1 MEHSF
6 FDPEL
11 GALAEIAEALEAVMV
26 GTYTVTTACTWT
38 GMYNG
43 AELNLSFSVGTL
55 TPTAQQQYALD
66 NFIVPASYATNPNG
80 QTGPAATPVT
90 PAPPVTAGWTLQANG
105 TGGTTFA
112 APGASSAL
120 NLPRVINITDSTWG
134 FVGDGATDNGSKWT
148 ALNTAL
154 AGYSGTQQVIVYAPA
169 GTYMSSV
176 TPKLPST
183 SELYGD
189 GVASVLMAVA
199 NTVINVVG
207 FVANFT
213 HVRIHDIVIDGNSAN
228 SMFPN
233 PVQYTAFSGVCAPAG
248 SGTCAD
254 LIVDHCVIRNC
265 WESGVLIGDC
275 NISRVL
281 IESNHFVNNFDNQV
295 FARPGCDNVKVRGN
309 HFGPNRTGP
318 ITFTSS
324 NATMTIS
331 GQAGSG
337 PTTRRRSPLAAG
349 ARAPRMP
356 SGPASRATST
366 PRWWSPAPP
375 HRVGR
380 SRLAQPPSPS

>member
-43 AELNLSFSVGTL
+43 AQLNLSFSVGTL

-66 NFIVPASYATNPNG
+66 NFIVPASYAANPDG

-183 SELYGD
+183 SAL
-189 GVASVLMAVA
+189 
-199 NTVINVVG
+199 
-207 FVANFT
+207 
-213 HVRIHDIVIDGNSAN
+213 
-228 SMFPN
+228 
-233 PVQYTAFSGVCAPAG
+233 
-248 SGTCAD
+248 
-254 LIVDHCVIRNC
+254 
-265 WESGVLIGDC
+265 
-275 NISRVL
+275 
-281 IESNHFVNNFDNQV
+281 
-295 FARPGCDNVKVRGN
+295 
-309 HFGPNRTGP
+309 
-318 ITFTSS
+318 
-324 NATMTIS
+324 
-331 GQAGSG
+331 
-337 PTTRRRSPLAAG
+337 RRRRCIGAHGRGQHGDQRGGLRRQFHPRPHPRHRHRRQFGQFDVSQPGAIHRLLGGLRAAARG
-349 ARAPRMP
+349 RAP
-356 SGPASRATST
+356 T
-366 PRWWSPAPP
+366 
-375 HRVGR
+375 
-380 SRLAQPPSPS
+380 